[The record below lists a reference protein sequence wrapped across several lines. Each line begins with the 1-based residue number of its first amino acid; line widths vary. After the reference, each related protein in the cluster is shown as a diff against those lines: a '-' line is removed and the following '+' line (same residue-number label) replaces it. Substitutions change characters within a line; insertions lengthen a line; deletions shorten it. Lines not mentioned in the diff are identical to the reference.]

1 MNPRHMVEFAIDE
14 REKGEM
20 INAKSI
26 INFASIARFWDSSLE
41 GMIFT
46 TLLLIVVLIVEI
58 THW

>member
-1 MNPRHMVEFAIDE
+1 MVEFAIDE
-14 REKGEM
+14 REKGKM

-26 INFASIARFWDSSLE
+26 INFASIARFWDRSLE

>member
-1 MNPRHMVEFAIDE
+1 MVDFAIDE
-14 REKGEM
+14 RKGEM

-26 INFASIARFWDSSLE
+26 INFASIARFWDRSLE

-46 TLLLIVVLIVEI
+46 RLLLIVVLIVEI